1 MPTLYLVG
9 TPIGNLEDISLR
21 ALRTLREVSLIA
33 AEDTRITRRLL
44 ERYEIKTR
52 LVSFHEYSSSGRV
65 EDLLLILE
73 EGDIALVSD
82 AGMPGLSDPGYRMIQ
97 ACIQAGLKIVPIP
110 GPSAAITALVVSGL
124 PAENFLFLGFLPRR
138 KKARREA
145 LADIAGLPYT
155 IVVFE
160 APHRLI
166 SLLSDVGEI
175 LGNRRLSIGREMTKM
190 HEEHWRGFVIDAIN
204 YFEEGEVRGEF
215 TLAIAGAADG
225 QWEETTVIDA
235 LAAERE
241 RGASRKEAAEVV
253 AELSGWKKRDLYK
266 LSLTLDED

>member
-1 MPTLYLVG
+1 MPNLYLVG

-52 LVSFHEYSSSGRV
+52 LVSFHEYSGPGRV
-65 EDLLLILE
+65 EELLRTLE

-82 AGMPGLSDPGYRMIQ
+82 AGMPGLSDPGYPMIE
-97 ACIQAGLKIVPIP
+97 ACIEAGINIVPVP

-138 KKARREA
+138 KKARRKA

-155 IVVFE
+155 VILFE
-160 APHRLI
+160 APHRLL
-166 SLLSDVGEI
+166 SLLGDIIDI
-175 LGNRRLSIGREMTKM
+175 LGNRRISIGREMTKLY
-190 HEEHWRGFVIDAIN
+190 EEIWRGFAVEAVE
-204 YFEEGEVRGEF
+204 YFEAGEIRGEF
-215 TLAIAGAADG
+215 TLAIAGATEE
-225 QWEETTVIDA
+225 QWDEAAVTGA
-235 LAAERE
+235 LSAEMG
-241 RGASRKEAAEVV
+241 RGVSRKEAAELV
-253 AELSGWKKRDLYK
+253 AGLSGWKRRDLYN
-266 LSLTLDED
+266 LSLTFDRD

>member
-1 MPTLYLVG
+1 MPTLFLVG

-52 LVSFHEYSSSGRV
+52 LVSFHEYSGPGRV
-65 EDLLLILE
+65 EDLLHILE

-82 AGMPGLSDPGYRMIQ
+82 AGMPGLSDPGYPMIQ
-97 ACIQAGLKIVPIP
+97 ACIQAGLKVVPIP

-138 KKARREA
+138 EKARREA

-166 SLLSDVGEI
+166 SLLGDVGEI
-175 LGNRRLSIGREMTKM
+175 LGNRRVSIGREMTKM
-190 HEEHWRGFVIDAIN
+190 HEEIWRGFVTDAIE
-204 YFEEGEVRGEF
+204 YFMEGEARGEF
-215 TLAIAGAADG
+215 TLAIAGAADRH
-225 QWEETTVIDA
+225 WDETTVIHA

-253 AELSGWKKRDLYK
+253 AGLSGWKKRDLYK